1 MTDLK
6 RASVFLQVNSLSLG
20 YGETFENS
28 DFFQYYVFKV
38 MKDYFM
44 HTFFFFNK
52 KSYIVDP

>member
-1 MTDLK
+1 MTYLK
-6 RASVFLQVNSLSLG
+6 RASVFLRVNSLSLG

-44 HTFFFFNK
+44 HTFFFL
-52 KSYIVDP
+52 IRRAI